1 MNFPKIA
8 STVLLLVFLVWI
20 TAFFAGSET
29 AYLSMTNIR
38 LRKMLRERKAGAKK
52 VQSLFSDIDGLLTV
66 ILVGINF
73 INTLASSIATALAIE
88 LVGEG
93 GVGIATAAVSFFITV
108 FGQIVPKT
116 IAGLEDNVEKVAA
129 RNAAPLAFLKKCFF
143 PVVWA
148 FSQVSRG
155 AAFLVQKIWR
165 SENSAITE
173 EELKILIEASAADG
187 TLEKSEK
194 NMLDKILEISDF
206 TLRNIMKH
214 RSLVTYINVSD
225 SYDTVVSAFKNSGY
239 SHLPVC
245 ATVHGDE
252 IDSKDNVV
260 GVLYYKDVLFGKK
273 RSPDFSVAKFMKQP
287 LFVPETFSVIE
298 MIQVFKKENRSFAV
312 ALNEQG
318 STAGIVTLDDVMRG
332 LFGRMSDAGNHNEI
346 PAEARVKIIS
356 PKEFLVPG
364 DMHLSDVN
372 LILNMNLQSEN
383 FSTLG
388 GWLLE
393 KFDALPSS
401 GEALRFGGDLFVVE
415 DQNQRRITLV
425 RIRKMND

>member
-1 MNFPKIA
+1 MKIL
-8 STVLLLVFLVWI
+8 STFVLLVFLVCL

-52 VQSLFSDIDGLLTV
+52 VRALFSDIDGLLTV

-73 INTLASSIATALAIE
+73 TNTLASSIATSLAIA
-88 LVGEG
+88 LVGKS
-93 GVGIATAAVSFFITV
+93 GVGIATIAVSFFITV

-116 IAGLEDNVEKVAA
+116 IAATEGNVEKVAA
-129 RNAAPLAFLKKCFF
+129 RNAAPLAFLKKIFF
-143 PVVWA
+143 PIVWA
-148 FSQVSRG
+148 FSQVSKG

-165 SENSAITE
+165 SENSVITE
-173 EELKILIEASAADG
+173 EELKILIESGAADG
-187 TLEKSEK
+187 ALEKSEK
-194 NMLDKILEISDF
+194 NMLDKILQISDF

-214 RSLVTYINVSD
+214 RSLVTYINISD
-225 SYDTVVSAFKNSGY
+225 SYDTIVAAFKNSGY

-245 ATVHGDE
+245 ARTFEGE
-252 IDSKDNVV
+252 IDSKENVV

-273 RSPDFSVAKFMKQP
+273 NSPDFSPAKFMKPP

-298 MIQVFKKENRSFAV
+298 LIQVFKKENRSFAV
-312 ALNEQG
+312 ALDEQG

-346 PAEARVKIIS
+346 PAESRVKIIS

-372 LILNMNLQSEN
+372 SILNMNLQSEN

-388 GWLLE
+388 GWILE
-393 KFDALPSS
+393 KFDSLPSS
-401 GEALRFGGDLFVVE
+401 GEALRFKENLFIVE
-415 DQNQRRITLV
+415 DQSQRRITLV
-425 RIRKMND
+425 RIRKNF

>member
-1 MNFPKIA
+1 MNWMKII
-8 STVLLLVFLVWI
+8 STLAFLIFLVWV

-38 LRKMLRERKAGAKK
+38 LRKMFRERKAGAKK
-52 VQSLFSDIDGLLTV
+52 VRALFSDIDGLLTV

-73 INTLASSIATALAIE
+73 TNTLASSIATALAIE
-88 LVGEG
+88 LVGGG

-116 IAGLEDNVEKVAA
+116 IATLDDNVEKIAA
-129 RNAAPLAFLKKCFF
+129 RNATPLAFLKKIFF

-148 FSQVSRG
+148 FSQVSKG

-173 EELKILIEASAADG
+173 EELKILIESGAADG

-194 NMLDKILEISDF
+194 NMLDKILQISDF

-214 RSLVTYINVSD
+214 RSLVTYINVAD
-225 SYDTVVSAFKNSGY
+225 SYDATVAAFKNSGY

-245 ATVHGDE
+245 ARASEDE
-252 IDSKDNVV
+252 IDSKENVV

-273 RSPDFSVAKFMKQP
+273 NSPDFSVAKFMKEP

-298 MIQVFKKENRSFAV
+298 LIQVFKKENRSFAV
-312 ALNEQG
+312 ALDERG

-346 PAEARVKIIS
+346 PAESRVKIIS

-364 DMHLSDVN
+364 DMHLGDVN
-372 LILNMNLQSEN
+372 SILNMDLQSEN

-388 GWLLE
+388 GWLFE
-393 KFDALPSS
+393 KFDSLPSS
-401 GEALRFGGDLFVVE
+401 GEALRFKENLFIVE
-415 DQNQRRITLV
+415 DQSQRRITLV
-425 RIRKMND
+425 RIRKNS

>member
-1 MNFPKIA
+1 MKIL
-8 STVLLLVFLVWI
+8 STFALLVFLVWL

-38 LRKMLRERKAGAKK
+38 LRKMLRERKADAKK
-52 VQSLFSDIDGLLTV
+52 VRALFSDIDGLLTV

-73 INTLASSIATALAIE
+73 TNTLASSIATSLAIA
-88 LVGEG
+88 LVGKS
-93 GVGIATAAVSFFITV
+93 GVGISTIAVSFFITV
-108 FGQIVPKT
+108 FGQIIPKT
-116 IAGLEDNVEKVAA
+116 IAATEGNVEKVAA
-129 RNAAPLAFLKKCFF
+129 RNATPLAFLKKIFF
-143 PVVWA
+143 PIVWV

-165 SENSAITE
+165 SENSVITE
-173 EELKILIEASAADG
+173 EELKILIESGAADG

-194 NMLDKILEISDF
+194 NMLDKILQISDF

-214 RSLVTYINVSD
+214 RSLVTYINISD
-225 SYDTVVSAFKNSGY
+225 SYDTIVAAFKNSGY

-245 ATVHGDE
+245 ARTSEGE
-252 IDSKDNVV
+252 IDSKENVV

-273 RSPDFSVAKFMKQP
+273 NSPDFSPAKFMKLP

-298 MIQVFKKENRSFAV
+298 LIQVFKKENRSFAV
-312 ALNEQG
+312 ALDEQG

-346 PAEARVKIIS
+346 PAESRVKIIS

-372 LILNMNLQSEN
+372 SILNMNLQSEN

-388 GWLLE
+388 GWILE
-393 KFDALPSS
+393 KFDSLPSS
-401 GEALRFGGDLFVVE
+401 GEALRFKENLFIVE
-415 DQNQRRITLV
+415 DQSQRRITLV
-425 RIRKMND
+425 RIRKNF

>member
-1 MNFPKIA
+1 MNWMRIV
-8 STVLLLVFLVWI
+8 STFTFLVFLVWI
-20 TAFFAGSET
+20 TAFFAASET

-52 VQSLFSDIDGLLTV
+52 VRSLFSDIDGLLTV

-73 INTLASSIATALAIE
+73 TNTLASSIATNIAIE
-88 LVGEG
+88 LVGG
-93 GVGIATAAVSFFITV
+93 SGVGIATAAVSFFITV

-116 IAGLEDNVEKVAA
+116 IAATEGNVEKVAA
-129 RNAAPLAFLKKCFF
+129 RNAVPLAFLKKLFF

-148 FSQVSRG
+148 FSNVSKG

-173 EELKILIEASAADG
+173 EELKILIESSAADG

-214 RSLVTYINVSD
+214 RSLVTYINIAD
-225 SYDTVVSAFKNSGY
+225 SYDTVVAAFKNSGY

-245 ATVHGDE
+245 ALASEDG
-252 IDSKDNVV
+252 IDAKETVV
-260 GVLYYKDVLFGKK
+260 GVLYYKDVLFSKK
-273 RSPDFSVAKFMKQP
+273 KSADFSPAEYMKAP
-287 LFVPETFSVIE
+287 LFVPETFSVIDL
-298 MIQVFKKENRSFAV
+298 IHVFKKENRSFAV
-312 ALNEQG
+312 ALDEQG

-346 PAEARVKIIS
+346 PAETRVKIIS

-364 DMHLSDVN
+364 DMHLNDVN
-372 LILNMNLQSEN
+372 SILNMDLQSEH

-393 KFDALPSS
+393 KFDSLPSS
-401 GEALRFGGDLFVVE
+401 GEALRFKENLFIVE
-415 DQNQRRITLV
+415 DQSQRRITLV
-425 RIRKMND
+425 RIKK

>member
-1 MNFPKIA
+1 MNWMKIL
-8 STVLLLVFLVWI
+8 STFVLLVFLVCL

-38 LRKMLRERKAGAKK
+38 LRKMLRERKSGAKK
-52 VQSLFSDIDGLLTV
+52 VRALFSDIDGLLTV

-73 INTLASSIATALAIE
+73 TNTLASSIATSLAIA
-88 LVGEG
+88 LVGKS
-93 GVGIATAAVSFFITV
+93 GVGIATIAVSFFITV

-116 IAGLEDNVEKVAA
+116 IAATEGNVEKVAA
-129 RNAAPLAFLKKCFF
+129 RNAAPLAFLKKIFF
-143 PVVWA
+143 PIVWA
-148 FSQVSRG
+148 FSQVSKG

-165 SENSAITE
+165 SENSVITE
-173 EELKILIEASAADG
+173 EELKILIESGAADG

-194 NMLDKILEISDF
+194 NMLDKILQISDF

-214 RSLVTYINVSD
+214 RSLVTYINISD
-225 SYDTVVSAFKNSGY
+225 SYDTIVAAFKNSGY

-245 ATVHGDE
+245 ARASEGE
-252 IDSKDNVV
+252 IDSKENVV

-273 RSPDFSVAKFMKQP
+273 NSPDFSPAKFMKPP

-298 MIQVFKKENRSFAV
+298 LIQVFKKENRSFAV
-312 ALNEQG
+312 ALDEQG

-346 PAEARVKIIS
+346 PAESRVKIIS

-372 LILNMNLQSEN
+372 SILNMNLQSEN

-393 KFDALPSS
+393 KFDSLPSS
-401 GEALRFGGDLFVVE
+401 GEALRYKENLFIVE
-415 DQNQRRITLV
+415 DQSQRRITLV
-425 RIRKMND
+425 RIRKNF

>member
-1 MNFPKIA
+1 MNLLKILFTFA
-8 STVLLLVFLVWI
+8 FLILLVRF
-20 TAFFAGSET
+20 TAFFAASET
-29 AYLSMTNIR
+29 AYLSMTSIR
-38 LRKMLRERKAGAKK
+38 LRKMLRERKPGAKK

-73 INTLASSIATALAIE
+73 SNTLASSIATALAIT
-88 LVGEG
+88 LFGEG
-93 GVGIATAAVSFFITV
+93 GVGIATAAISFFITV

-116 IAGLEDNVEKVAA
+116 IAATEGNVEKVAA
-129 RNAAPLAFLKKCFF
+129 RNAPPLALLKKTFF
-143 PVVWA
+143 PIVWA
-148 FSQVSRG
+148 FSQISKG
-155 AAFLVQKIWR
+155 TAFLIQKIWR
-165 SENSAITE
+165 SENSVITE
-173 EELKILIEASAADG
+173 EELKILIESGAADG

-214 RSLVTYINVSD
+214 RSLVTYINIAD
-225 SYDTVVSAFKNSGY
+225 SYETVVAAFKNSGY

-245 ATVHGDE
+245 AADDDE
-252 IDSKDNVV
+252 IDSKENVV
-260 GVLYYKDVLFGKK
+260 GVLYYKDVLFSKTK
-273 RSPDFSVAKFMKQP
+273 STDFSPAKFMKPP
-287 LFVPETFSVIE
+287 LFVPETFSLVE
-298 MIQVFKKENRSFAV
+298 LIQVFKKENRSFAI

-318 STAGIVTLDDVMRG
+318 GTAGIVTLDDVMRG

-372 LILNMNLQSEN
+372 SILNMDLQSEN

-393 KFDALPSS
+393 KFDSLPSS
-401 GEALRFGGDLFVVE
+401 GEALRFKENLFIVE
-415 DQNQRRITLV
+415 DQTQRRITLV
-425 RIRKMND
+425 RIKK

>member
-1 MNFPKIA
+1 MNWMRIV
-8 STVLLLVFLVWI
+8 STFAFLVFLVWL
-20 TAFFAGSET
+20 TAFFAASET

-52 VQSLFSDIDGLLTV
+52 VRSLFSDIDGLLTV

-73 INTLASSIATALAIE
+73 TNTLASSIATNIAIE
-88 LVGEG
+88 LVGG
-93 GVGIATAAVSFFITV
+93 SGVGIATAAVSFFITV
-108 FGQIVPKT
+108 FGQIIPKT
-116 IAGLEDNVEKVAA
+116 IAATEGNVEKVAA
-129 RNAAPLAFLKKCFF
+129 RNAVPLAFLKKLFF

-148 FSQVSRG
+148 FSNVSKG

-173 EELKILIEASAADG
+173 EELKILIESSAADG

-214 RSLVTYINVSD
+214 RSLVTYINIAD
-225 SYDTVVSAFKNSGY
+225 SYDTVVAAFKNSGY

-245 ATVHGDE
+245 ALASEDG
-252 IDSKDNVV
+252 IDAKETVV
-260 GVLYYKDVLFGKK
+260 GVLYYKDVLFSKK
-273 RSPDFSVAKFMKQP
+273 KPSDFSPAEYMKAP
-287 LFVPETFSVIE
+287 LFVPETFSVIDL
-298 MIQVFKKENRSFAV
+298 IHVFKKENRSFAV
-312 ALNEQG
+312 ALDEQG

-346 PAEARVKIIS
+346 PAETRVKIIS

-364 DMHLSDVN
+364 DMHLNDVN
-372 LILNMNLQSEN
+372 SILNMDLQSEH

-393 KFDALPSS
+393 KFDSLPSS
-401 GEALRFGGDLFVVE
+401 GEALRFKENLFIVE
-415 DQNQRRITLV
+415 DQSQRRITLV
-425 RIRKMND
+425 RIKK